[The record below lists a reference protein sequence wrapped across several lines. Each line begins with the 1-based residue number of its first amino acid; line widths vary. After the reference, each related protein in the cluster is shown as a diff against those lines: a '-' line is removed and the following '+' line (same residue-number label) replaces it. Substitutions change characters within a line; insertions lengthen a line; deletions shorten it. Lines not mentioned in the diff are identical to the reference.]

1 MSINF
6 EPVASDVATQM
17 SETVHYILSLDIS
30 AAEKV
35 NRIVRSFN
43 LVGSDFYV
51 QMFGASSEVFDS
63 MALSSMGYDEMLA
76 QVERLGT
83 KLVRN
88 YAIGYEI
95 DPIVKYFYDSVLG
108 KAMNEAFSNALS
120 LDKHPTLR
128 RKANANC
135 CSWCAGL
142 EGFYID
148 PVGDVFA
155 HHEKC
160 RCSFEIRGFNTR
172 NGKYKGHVPNRYES
186 TK

>member
-6 EPVASDVATQM
+6 EPVASDVAAQM

-51 QMFGASSEVFDS
+51 QMFGASSEVFDT

-88 YAIGYEI
+88 YALDYEI
-95 DPIVKYFYDSVLG
+95 DPIVKDFYDSVLG

-120 LDKHPTLR
+120 LDKHPTLTR
-128 RKANANC
+128 SIVGET
-135 CSWCAGL
+135 CSWCIARQGTFVNPDSEYFSRHRDCDCL
-142 EGFYID
+142 LVVSGY
-148 PVGDVFA
+148 
-155 HHEKC
+155 
-160 RCSFEIRGFNTR
+160 NTR
-172 NGKYKGHVPNRYES
+172 NGVLNNYVKKEE
-186 TK
+186 KAK